1 MNTIAEIVQKLG
13 LLAKQ
18 LYQEGISYHAYLTEL
33 TWLWLL
39 KIMPTVKPENNLPT
53 HWNWETLTQKPSWQQ
68 LEYYQEIISALGQIN
83 DADIAGI
90 YAHARTILKQPEQL
104 TAVISVLNSLDE
116 VTSADWGEIYEMLLE
131 EGSRQQGCYLRIAP
145 RSLIDLMVI
154 LTQPQL
160 GELIQ
165 DPLAGTASFI
175 VAAAQYIQVTSE
187 EEDYE
192 GNQLKTSHFMAIEPD
207 LTRQRLALMNC
218 LLHQINSSPSVPV
231 QWGDSLLSNRE
242 DWPLADVTFSML
254 VFTSDP
260 SHHELGKQDPSLALL
275 QHIYQT
281 LKPGGRAAV
290 ILADNVL
297 RSAGPAQQ
305 VRTTLLNTC
314 ILHTVLRLPQG
325 IFYPH
330 QTPAHVLFFRRAQ
343 SSQEQTERI
352 WFYDARTKF
361 PTFGQYLRLSRRHL
375 RAFESAYGDDPL
387 GQSAR
392 YDEGEDKRWRCFS
405 RDALAKQGDRLD
417 WCWSREEHSSLDN
430 KVYSPDLGEVLDE
443 TVAELE
449 FLTTLL
455 RN

>member
-13 LLAKQ
+13 LSAKQ
-18 LYQEGISYHAYLTEL
+18 LYQEGIPYHAYLTEL

-39 KIMPTVKPENNLPT
+39 KIMPIIKPGDSLLT
-53 HWNWETLTQKPSWQQ
+53 YWNWETLTQQHGWQQ
-68 LEYYQEIISALGQIN
+68 LKYYQEIISALGQIN

-90 YAHARTILKQPEQL
+90 YAHARTVLQQPEQL
-104 TAVISVLNSLDE
+104 TAIISALNNFDE
-116 VTSADWGEIYEMLLE
+116 ATPADWGEIYEMLLE
-131 EGSRQQGCYLRIAP
+131 EGSHQQGCYLRVAP
-145 RSLIDLMVI
+145 RSLVDLMII
-154 LTQPQL
+154 LTQPQS

-175 VAAAQYIQVTSE
+175 VAAAQYVQVTSE

-192 GNQLKTSHFMAIEPD
+192 SNRSETSHFIAIEPD

-218 LLHQINSSPSVPV
+218 LLHQINLSSSVSV
-231 QWGDSLLSNRE
+231 QWGDSLLANRE
-242 DWPLADVTFSML
+242 AWPLADVIFSML
-254 VFTSDP
+254 VFTNDP
-260 SHHELGKQDPSLALL
+260 NHHELGKQDSSLALL

-297 RSAGPAQQ
+297 NSAGPAQQ
-305 VRTTLLNTC
+305 ARTTLLNTC
-314 ILHTVLRLPQG
+314 VLHTVLRLPQG

-330 QTPAHVLFFRRAQ
+330 KIPAHVLFFRRAQ
-343 SSQEQTERI
+343 SNQEQTEQV
-352 WFYDARTKF
+352 WFYDARTQF

-375 RAFESAYGDDPL
+375 RDFESAYGDDPL

-392 YDEGEDKRWRCFS
+392 YDEGEGKRWRCFS

-417 WCWSREEHSSLDN
+417 WCWSSAEPPGLDHR
-430 KVYSPDLGEVLDE
+430 VSSPDIGEVLDE

-455 RN
+455 RS